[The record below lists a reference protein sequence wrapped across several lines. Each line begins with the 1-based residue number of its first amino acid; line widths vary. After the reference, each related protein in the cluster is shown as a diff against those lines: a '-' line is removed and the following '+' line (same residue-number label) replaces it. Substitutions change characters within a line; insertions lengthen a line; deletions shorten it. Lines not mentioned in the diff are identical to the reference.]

1 MAPLGALLYGGWV
14 IRRQFLEHAKAV
26 ARFAPVRPSAK
37 AGLRAALAFFVPTV
51 VGGALNL
58 PGGLWL
64 AVGGFNT
71 SFVDKGGSY
80 HARFRAMG
88 GTAVAAAV
96 AAVLGS
102 LAGMHPVLAIPAAL
116 LWVTAWSFAGVYGA
130 AANLTGNIAATTFVI
145 ALALPADSA
154 LGALESGAALLG
166 GAAWAMVLSLV
177 LWPIRPYRPARKAV
191 AACFDA
197 VADYAEAMSR
207 VAQGGL
213 EDTWQALIQEQHGRI
228 RETLELARTT
238 LTATRQGRGERGRGE
253 RLLVLLEGADAM
265 FMGLIALGEDLESL
279 GPPVSGP
286 VADPRAAVAVALLD
300 CANTARDLVRLVQV
314 EGHSRRPR
322 PEWDGRAVRDALTD
336 LDARGL
342 VTRLERA
349 RLLDVARL
357 LTEMRE
363 RADVA
368 LDTACRLPGP
378 PTAGMPP
385 PARELAEEAPP
396 SLLEPVRAHLTLGS
410 EVLRHAL
417 RVGLTTTA
425 AVWIA
430 SVFRPNHGYWVTL
443 TVLTVMQ
450 PYTGPTFLKA
460 LQRVLGTVVGGL
472 LAIAVA
478 SWLQDPHAL
487 MALLFCTAALC
498 VSLIPL
504 NYGLFTVFAT
514 LTFVLLAEMGSGDW
528 TLATVRIV
536 NTLIGGAL
544 ALAGTFFLWQRSEE
558 ERFPTQM
565 AEALRA
571 DREFFAVLSTAWQQG
586 EPPAGATLAEVRRKL
601 GLATINAETSF
612 QRLLNEP
619 RWRTE
624 PLEPLMTLLAF
635 TRRFAAVCTLLAS
648 RRSVP
653 TTPAAREALER
664 YARAMDGAMED
675 LADAVLHR
683 RRPRPLPGLDA
694 LIGWNVP
701 TPDMAGAALGSEAP
715 LLQSQLERLGR
726 QLSVLHAA
734 ATRRLEAAPLST
746 PGVQPSALSGP

>member
-1 MAPLGALLYGGWV
+1 M
-14 IRRQFLEHAKAV
+14 IRRQLLDHARAV
-26 ARFAPVRPSAK
+26 ARFAPVRPAVK

-51 VGGALNL
+51 VGTALNL
-58 PGGLWL
+58 PGALWL

-88 GTAVAAAV
+88 GTALAGAV
-96 AAVLGS
+96 SAVLGG
-102 LAGMHPVLAIPAAL
+102 LAGMHPVLAIPATL
-116 LWVTAWSFAGVYGA
+116 LWVTAFSFAGVYGA

-145 ALALPADSA
+145 ALGLPASDA
-154 LGALESGAALLG
+154 LSALESGLAVLG
-166 GAAWAMVLSLV
+166 GSAWAMVLSLV

-191 AACFDA
+191 AACFGA
-197 VADYAEAMSR
+197 VADYAEGLSR
-207 VAQGGL
+207 TVQGAR
-213 EDTWQALIQEQHGRI
+213 EDAWQALIQEQHGRI
-228 RETLELARTT
+228 REHLEVARTT
-238 LTATRQGRGERGRGE
+238 LAATRQGRGERGRGE
-253 RLLVLLEGADAM
+253 RLLVLLESADAM
-265 FMGLIALGEDLESL
+265 FMGLIALGEQLESL

-286 VADPRAAVAVALLD
+286 VGDPRAAVAVALLD
-300 CANTARDLVRLVQV
+300 CANTARDLVRLVEQ
-314 EGHSRRPR
+314 EGRSRRPQ
-322 PEWDGRAVRDALTD
+322 PEWDGRALRDALGD

-342 VTRLERA
+342 ITRLERA
-349 RLLDVARL
+349 RLSDLARL
-357 LTEMRE
+357 LTELRE

-378 PTAGMPP
+378 PPEAPP
-385 PARELAEEAPP
+385 PARELAEESHA
-396 SLLEPVRAHLTLGS
+396 SLLDPVRAHLTLGS

-417 RVGLTTTA
+417 RVGITTTA

-430 SVFRPNHGYWVTL
+430 SVFRPNHGYWVTI
-443 TVLTVMQ
+443 TVLTIMQ

-478 SWLQDPHAL
+478 SWLQNPYA
-487 MALLFCTAALC
+487 MMGLLFCTAALC

-514 LTFVLLAEMGSGDW
+514 LTFVLLAELGSGDW
-528 TLATVRIV
+528 TLAPVRIV

-558 ERFPTQM
+558 ERFPAQL

-571 DREFFAVLSTAWQQG
+571 DREFFDVLARAWQRG
-586 EPPAGATLAEVRRKL
+586 EPADAAALTAARRKL

-624 PLEPLMTLLAF
+624 AVEPLMTLLAF

-653 TTPAAREALER
+653 STPAVREALSR
-664 YARAMDGAMED
+664 YSRAVDSGMED
-675 LADAVLHR
+675 LADAVLHGR
-683 RRPRPLPGLDA
+683 QPRPLPSFDA

-701 TPDMAGAALGSEAP
+701 TPDGPGAAMGAEAP
-715 LLQSQLERLGR
+715 LLQSQLERLAR
-726 QLSVLHAA
+726 QLRVLHTA
-734 ATRRLEAAPLST
+734 ATRRLEAPPPATPEARPST
-746 PGVQPSALSGP
+746 INGP

>member
-1 MAPLGALLYGGWV
+1 M
-14 IRRQFLEHAKAV
+14 RRQLLDHARAV
-26 ARFAPVRPSAK
+26 ARFAPVRPAVK

-51 VGGALNL
+51 VGTALHL
-58 PGGLWL
+58 PGALWL

-88 GTAVAAAV
+88 GTALAAA
-96 AAVLGS
+96 ASAVLGG
-102 LAGMHPVLAIPAAL
+102 LAGMHPALAIPATL

-145 ALALPADSA
+145 ALGLPSGGALA
-154 LGALESGAALLG
+154 ALESGLAVLG
-166 GAAWAMVLSLV
+166 GSAWAMVLSLV

-191 AACFDA
+191 AACFGA
-197 VADYAEAMSR
+197 VADYAEGLSR
-207 VAQGGL
+207 TVQGAR
-213 EDTWQALIQEQHGRI
+213 EEAWQALIQEQHGRI
-228 RETLELARTT
+228 REHLEVARTT
-238 LTATRQGRGERGRGE
+238 LAATRHGRGERGRGE
-253 RLLVLLEGADAM
+253 RLLVLLESADAM
-265 FMGLIALGEDLESL
+265 FMGLIALGEQLESL

-286 VADPRAAVAVALLD
+286 VGDPRAAVAVALLE
-300 CANTARDLVRLVQV
+300 CANTARDLVRLVEQ
-314 EGHSRRPR
+314 EGRSRRPQ
-322 PEWDGRAVRDALTD
+322 PEWDGRALRDALGD

-342 VTRLERA
+342 ITRLERA
-349 RLLDVARL
+349 RLSDIARL
-357 LTEMRE
+357 LTELRE

-378 PTAGMPP
+378 LTEAPP
-385 PARELAEEAPP
+385 PARELAEESHA
-396 SLLEPVRAHLTLGS
+396 SLMDPVRAHLTLDS

-417 RVGLTTTA
+417 RVGVTTTA

-430 SVFRPNHGYWVTL
+430 SVFRPNHGYWVTI
-443 TVLTVMQ
+443 TVLTIMQ

-478 SWLQDPHAL
+478 SWLQNPYA
-487 MALLFCTAALC
+487 MMGLLFCTAALC

-514 LTFVLLAEMGSGDW
+514 VTFVLLAELGSGDW
-528 TLATVRIV
+528 TLAPVRIV

-558 ERFPTQM
+558 TRFPAQL
-565 AEALRA
+565 ADALRA
-571 DREFFAVLSTAWQQG
+571 DRAFFAG
-586 EPPAGATLAEVRRKL
+586 LAEAWRHGLPPDTAALTAARRKL

-624 PLEPLMTLLAF
+624 AVEPLMTLLAF

-648 RRSVP
+648 RRSAP
-653 TTPAAREALER
+653 STPEVREALSR
-664 YARAMDGAMED
+664 YAQAMDASMED
-675 LADAVLHR
+675 LADAVLHGR
-683 RRPRPLPGLDA
+683 QPKPLPAFDE

-701 TPDMAGAALGSEAP
+701 HPDGPGAALGAEAP
-715 LLQSQLERLGR
+715 LLQSQLERLTR
-726 QLSVLHAA
+726 QLRVLHTA
-734 ATRRLEAAPLST
+734 ATRRLEALPLATHSRLK
-746 PGVQPSALSGP
+746 GLN

>member
-1 MAPLGALLYGGWV
+1 MAPPGVVLYGGRV
-14 IRRQFLEHAKAV
+14 IHRQLLEHAKAV
-26 ARFAPVRPSAK
+26 ARFAPVRPAVK
-37 AGLRAALAFFVPTV
+37 AGLRAALATFVPMA
-51 VGGALNL
+51 VGTALNL

-80 HARFRAMG
+80 HARARAMG
-88 GTAVAAAV
+88 GTALAAAV
-96 AAVLGS
+96 AAVVGGLVS
-102 LAGMHPVLAIPAAL
+102 MHPALSIPLTL

-130 AANLTGNIAATTFVI
+130 AANTTGNIAATTFVI
-145 ALALPADSA
+145 AVALPVD
-154 LGALESGAALLG
+154 GPRAALLSG
-166 GAAWAMVLSLV
+166 ATLLAGAAWAMVLSLV

-191 AACFDA
+191 AACFEA
-197 VADYAEAMSR
+197 VADYAEALSR
-207 VAQGGL
+207 VCQGAR
-213 EDTWQALIQEQHGRI
+213 EDAWQALIQEQHGRI
-228 RETLELARTT
+228 RETLEVARTT
-238 LTATRQGRGERGRGE
+238 LTATRQGRVERGRGE
-253 RLLVLLEGADAM
+253 RLLVLLEAADAM
-265 FMGLIALGEDLESL
+265 FMGLIALQEDLESL

-286 VADPRAAVAVALLD
+286 VGDPRAAAAVALLD
-300 CANTARDLVRLVQV
+300 FANTARDLVRLTQQ
-314 EGHSRRPR
+314 EGRSRRPQ
-322 PEWDGRAVRDALTD
+322 PAWDGRALSDALMD

-349 RLLDVARL
+349 RLRDVARL
-357 LTEMRE
+357 VTELRE

-378 PTAGMPP
+378 VAPGTLPPT
-385 PARELAEEAPP
+385 RELAEEPSP
-396 SLLEPVRAHLTLGS
+396 SLWEPVRAHLTMES

-425 AVWIA
+425 AVWI
-430 SVFRPNHGYWVTL
+430 SSIFRPNHSYWVTL

-450 PYTGPTFLKA
+450 PYTGPTVLKA
-460 LQRVLGTVVGGL
+460 LQRVLGTVVGGI

-478 SWLQDPHAL
+478 SWLQDPRA
-487 MALLFCTAALC
+487 MMGLLFCTAALC

-514 LTFVLLAEMGSGDW
+514 ITFVLLAEIGSGDW
-528 TLATVRIV
+528 TLAPVRIV

-558 ERFPTQM
+558 ERFPSQM

-571 DREFFAVLSTAWQQG
+571 DREFFDVLASAWQRGQAP
-586 EPPAGATLAEVRRKL
+586 ESLALAEARRKL

-619 RWRTE
+619 RWSTE
-624 PLEPLMTLLAF
+624 ALEPLMTLLAF

-653 TTPAAREALER
+653 STPAVLEALAR
-664 YARAMDGAMED
+664 FGRAMDGALED
-675 LADAVLHR
+675 LAEAVLHG
-683 RRPRPLPGLDA
+683 RRPRPLPAFDA

-701 TPDMAGAALGSEAP
+701 TPDAAGLALGTEAP
-715 LLQSQLERLGR
+715 LLQSQLERLAR
-726 QLSVLHAA
+726 QASVLHGA
-734 ATRRLEAAPLST
+734 ATRRLEALVHTQPAS
-746 PGVQPSALSGP
+746 QPSTTSET

>member
-1 MAPLGALLYGGWV
+1 M

-26 ARFAPVRPSAK
+26 ARFAPVRPAVK

-51 VGGALNL
+51 VGTALHL
-58 PGGLWL
+58 PGALWL

-88 GTAVAAAV
+88 GTALAAAV
-96 AAVLGS
+96 SAVLGG
-102 LAGMHPVLAIPAAL
+102 LAGMHPALAIPATL
-116 LWVTAWSFAGVYGA
+116 LWVTAWSFAGIHGA

-145 ALALPADSA
+145 ALGLPASTA
-154 LGALESGAALLG
+154 LGALESGLAVLG
-166 GAAWAMVLSLV
+166 GSAWAMVLSLV

-191 AACFDA
+191 AACFDV
-197 VADYAEAMSR
+197 VAGYAEGLSR
-207 VAQGGL
+207 TVQGAR
-213 EDTWQALIQEQHGRI
+213 EDAWQALIQEQHGRI

-238 LTATRQGRGERGRGE
+238 LAATRQGRGERGRGE
-253 RLLVLLEGADAM
+253 RLLVLLECADAM
-265 FMGLIALGEDLESL
+265 FMGLIALGEQLESL

-286 VADPRAAVAVALLD
+286 VGDPRAAVAVALLD
-300 CANTARDLVRLVQV
+300 CANTARDLVRLVEQ
-314 EGHSRRPR
+314 EGRSRRPQ
-322 PEWDGRAVRDALTD
+322 PEWDGRALRDSLAD

-342 VTRLERA
+342 LTRLERA
-349 RLLDVARL
+349 RLSDIARL

-368 LDTACRLPGP
+368 LDTACRLAGP
-378 PTAGMPP
+378 FTQAPP
-385 PARELAEEAPP
+385 PARELAEESPP
-396 SLLEPVRAHLTLGS
+396 SLMDPVRAHLTLDS

-417 RVGLTTTA
+417 RVGVTTTA
-425 AVWIA
+425 AVYIA
-430 SVFRPNHGYWVTL
+430 SVFRPNHGYWVTI
-443 TVLTVMQ
+443 TVLTIMQ

-478 SWLQDPHAL
+478 SWLQDPYA
-487 MALLFCTAALC
+487 MMGLLFCTAALC

-528 TLATVRIV
+528 TLAPVRIV

-558 ERFPTQM
+558 ERFPAQL
-565 AEALRA
+565 ADALRA
-571 DREFFAVLSTAWQQG
+571 DREFFDVLARAWQRG
-586 EPPAGATLAEVRRKL
+586 GPPDTAALNEARRKL

-624 PLEPLMTLLAF
+624 AVEPLMTLLAF

-648 RRSVP
+648 RHSVP
-653 TTPAAREALER
+653 STPAVLEALSR
-664 YARAMDGAMED
+664 YARAMDGSMED
-675 LADAVLHR
+675 LADAVLHH
-683 RRPRPLPGLDA
+683 RRPKPLPAFDA

-701 TPDMAGAALGSEAP
+701 TPDEAGAALGSEAP
-715 LLQSQLERLGR
+715 LLQSQLERLAR
-726 QLSVLHAA
+726 QLSVLHTA
-734 ATRRLEAAPLST
+734 ATRRMEALPVT
-746 PGVQPSALSGP
+746 PSQTQPSTINGP

>member
-1 MAPLGALLYGGWV
+1 MLHRQLLD
-14 IRRQFLEHAKAV
+14 HAKAV
-26 ARFAPVRPSAK
+26 ARFAPVRPAVK

-51 VGGALNL
+51 VGTALHL
-58 PGGLWL
+58 PGALWL

-88 GTAVAAAV
+88 GTALAAAV
-96 AAVLGS
+96 SAVMGG
-102 LAGMHPVLAIPAAL
+102 LAGMHPALAIPATL

-145 ALALPADSA
+145 ALGLPAPTA
-154 LGALESGAALLG
+154 LHALESGVAVLG
-166 GAAWAMVLSLV
+166 GSAWAMLLSLV

-197 VADYAEAMSR
+197 VADYAEGLSR
-207 VAQGGL
+207 AVQGAR
-213 EDTWQALIQEQHGRI
+213 EDAWQALIQQHGRI
-228 RETLELARTT
+228 RETLEVARTT
-238 LTATRQGRGERGRGE
+238 LAATRQGRGERGRGE
-253 RLLVLLEGADAM
+253 RLLVLLESADAM
-265 FMGLIALGEDLESL
+265 FMGLIALGEQLESL

-286 VADPRAAVAVALLD
+286 VGDPRAAVAVALLD
-300 CANTARDLVRLVQV
+300 CANTARDLVRLVEQ
-314 EGHSRRPR
+314 EGRSRRPQ
-322 PEWDGRAVRDALTD
+322 PEWDGRALKDAVGD

-349 RLLDVARL
+349 RLTDIARL

-378 PTAGMPP
+378 FPQAPP
-385 PARELAEEAPP
+385 PARALAEESHV
-396 SLLEPVRAHLTLGS
+396 SLGDPVRAHLTLDS

-417 RVGLTTTA
+417 RVGITTTA
-425 AVWIA
+425 AVYIA

-443 TVLTVMQ
+443 TVLTIMQ

-478 SWLQDPHAL
+478 SWLQDPRA
-487 MALLFCTAALC
+487 MMGLLFCTAAMC

-504 NYGLFTVFAT
+504 NYGLFTIFAT
-514 LTFVLLAEMGSGDW
+514 LTFVLLAELGSGDW

-536 NTLIGGAL
+536 NTLIGGGL

-558 ERFPTQM
+558 QRFPAQL
-565 AEALRA
+565 ADALRA
-571 DREFFAVLSTAWQQG
+571 DREFFAVLARAWKQGGPPDATA
-586 EPPAGATLAEVRRKL
+586 LAEARRKL

-624 PLEPLMTLLAF
+624 TVEPLMTLLAF

-653 TTPAAREALER
+653 STPAVQEALSR
-664 YARAMDGAMED
+664 YARAMDASMED
-675 LADAVLHR
+675 LADAVHHG
-683 RRPRPLPGLDA
+683 RRPSPLPAFDV

-701 TPDMAGAALGSEAP
+701 TPDAAGAAMAAEAP
-715 LLQSQLERLGR
+715 LLQSQLERLAR
-726 QLSVLHAA
+726 QITVLHTAA
-734 ATRRLEAAPLST
+734 VRRLEALPEAPPQAQTSMIT
-746 PGVQPSALSGP
+746 KS

>member
-1 MAPLGALLYGGWV
+1 MLH
-14 IRRQFLEHAKAV
+14 RQFLDHAKAV
-26 ARFAPVRPSAK
+26 ARFAPVRPAVK

-51 VGGALNL
+51 VGTALHL
-58 PGGLWL
+58 PGALWL

-88 GTAVAAAV
+88 GTALAAAV
-96 AAVLGS
+96 SAVLGG
-102 LAGMHPVLAIPAAL
+102 LAGMHPTLAIPATL

-145 ALALPADSA
+145 ALGLPAA
-154 LGALESGAALLG
+154 GVVPALESGVAVLG
-166 GAAWAMVLSLV
+166 GSAWAMVLSLL

-191 AACFDA
+191 AACFGV
-197 VADYAEAMSR
+197 VADYAEGMSR
-207 VAQGGL
+207 TVQGAR
-213 EDTWQALIQEQHGRI
+213 EDAWQALIQEQHGRI

-238 LTATRQGRGERGRGE
+238 LAATRQGRVERGRGE
-253 RLLVLLEGADAM
+253 RLLVLLESADAM
-265 FMGLIALGEDLESL
+265 FMGLIALGEQLEAL

-286 VADPRAAVAVALLD
+286 VGDPRAAVAVALLD
-300 CANTARDLVRLVQV
+300 CANTARDLVRLVEQ
-314 EGHSRRPR
+314 EGRSRRPQ
-322 PEWDGRAVRDALTD
+322 PDWDGRALRDAVGD

-342 VTRLERA
+342 ITRLERA
-349 RLLDVARL
+349 RLSDIARL
-357 LTEMRE
+357 LSELRE

-378 PTAGMPP
+378 LTEAPP
-385 PARELAEEAPP
+385 PARALAEESPV
-396 SLLEPVRAHLTLGS
+396 SLWEPVRANLTLDS

-417 RVGLTTTA
+417 RVGVTTTA
-425 AVWIA
+425 AVYIA

-443 TVLTVMQ
+443 TVLTIMQ

-472 LAIAVA
+472 LAIAVS
-478 SWLQDPHAL
+478 SWLQNPHA
-487 MALLFCTAALC
+487 MMGLLFCTAALC

-504 NYGLFTVFAT
+504 NYGLFTIFAT
-514 LTFVLLAEMGSGDW
+514 LTFVLLAELGSGDW

-558 ERFPTQM
+558 HRLPARM
-565 AEALRA
+565 ADALSA
-571 DREFFAVLSTAWQQG
+571 DREFFDVLSRAWQRG
-586 EPPAGATLAEVRRKL
+586 TPPDATALAQARRKL

-624 PLEPLMTLLAF
+624 TVEPLMTLLAF

-653 TTPAAREALER
+653 TSPAVQQALSR
-664 YARAMDGAMED
+664 YAQAMDASMED
-675 LADAVLHR
+675 LAQAVRHGQ
-683 RRPRPLPGLDA
+683 RPRPLPSFNA

-701 TPDMAGAALGSEAP
+701 TPDEAGAALGSEAP
-715 LLQSQLERLGR
+715 LLQSQLERLAR
-726 QLSVLHAA
+726 QLNVLHAA
-734 ATRRLEAAPLST
+734 ATRRLEPL
-746 PGVQPSALSGP
+746 P